1 MIRFLQTPGPVKKII
16 LSTILLV
23 FCGAMV
29 ITLIPGGLGNG
40 LSFGGGPGVGVVAK
54 VGTEEVTR
62 VEVERQAKQ
71 MLQQQFP
78 RGSAMAS
85 QLLPYFANQAVQQLI
100 MQKAVL
106 SEAQRMGLRATDEE
120 LRDELQHGRYAATF
134 FPNGSFVGQ
143 DAYEERLRQANLT
156 VPLFEEGVK
165 DQILFDKL
173 RGLIAGG
180 ATVTDA
186 EIRQEFQKRN
196 TKVKF
201 DYAVLKKDDL
211 LKSISPNETELKAF
225 YEQNKATYANSIP
238 EKRKIS
244 YVLVENARLASEA
257 QVSDSEIQSY
267 YDQHRDEFRVP
278 EQVNVRQILI
288 KSPLPGPDGKV
299 DPKGLDAARQ
309 KADDVLK
316 QLKAGGKF
324 EDLAKK
330 DSEDSSAKDGG
341 SVGWVKRGGFPVPEV
356 EKAAF
361 SLPKGGTSDVIN
373 AGYAFVILHVDDKQ
387 DAHAKTLAE
396 VKGDIEPILKQQK
409 AARAAESEANTL
421 VNTART
427 GGLDKAAA
435 SKGLQVVN
443 TDFIARND
451 ALPGVGAS
459 QPFTEAV
466 FSAKEKATADLVQ
479 LPQGYAI
486 YEVDSV
492 KPPQTPTFDD
502 IRGRVETE
510 FKNQRVATLLTQKTQ
525 ELSDRAKASHDL
537 KKAAKE
543 LGATMKTSD
552 LVLPD
557 GQVPDIGSMTGGGSV
572 AFTMKAGDISGPIDN
587 GNTGVVLAVT
597 DKQEPTDQDFAAK
610 RDQIRDSLLQKKQDD
625 LFALFVGN
633 LKDQMQK
640 SGKIKINDEEMKQ
653 LTRGAPGGDEGE

>member
-1 MIRFLQTPGPVKKII
+1 MIRFLQTPGPVKKIV

-54 VGTEEVTR
+54 VGSEDVTR

-71 MLQQQFP
+71 MMQQQFP

-85 QLLPYFANQAVQQLI
+85 QLLPYFASQAVQQLI

-106 SEAQRMGLRATDEE
+106 TEAQRMGLRATDEE
-120 LRDELQHGRYAATF
+120 LKDELQHGRYASTF

-143 DAYEERLRQANLT
+143 DAYEERLQQANLT
-156 VPLFEEGVK
+156 VPQFEAGVK

-211 LKSISPNETELKAF
+211 LKSITPNEAELKAF
-225 YEQNKATYANSIP
+225 YEQSKASYANSIP
-238 EKRKIS
+238 EKRKVS
-244 YVLVENARLASEA
+244 YVMVENAKLASEA
-257 QVSDSEIQSY
+257 QLSDSEIQSY

-288 KSPLPGPDGKV
+288 KTPLPGTDGKV
-299 DPKGLDAARQ
+299 DPKGLDAAKQ

-330 DSEDSSAKDGG
+330 YSEDSSAKDGG
-341 SVGWVKRGGFPVPEV
+341 SVGWVKRGGFPVPDV

-361 SLPKGGTSDVIN
+361 SLPKGGVSDVIN

-396 VKGDIEPILKQQK
+396 VKPDIEPILKQQK
-409 AARAAESEANTL
+409 AARAAENEANTL
-421 VNTART
+421 VNTARS

-443 TDFIARND
+443 TDFMARTD
-451 ALPGVGAS
+451 ALPGIGAS
-459 QPFTEAV
+459 QPFMDAV
-466 FSAKEKATADLVQ
+466 FGAKEKAPADLVQ

-486 YEVDSV
+486 YEVDAV
-492 KPPQTPTFDD
+492 KPPATPTFDE
-502 IRGRVETE
+502 IRGRVEE
-510 FKNQRVATLLTQKTQ
+510 QFKNQRVAALLTQKTQ

-543 LGATMKTSD
+543 LGATIKSSD

-572 AFTMKAGDISGPIDN
+572 AFTMKPGEISGPIDN
-587 GNTGVVLAVT
+587 GNAGVVLAVT
-597 DKQEPTDQDFAAK
+597 EKQEPNDQDFAAK

-640 SGKIKINDEEMKQ
+640 SGKIKINDDEMKQ
-653 LTRGAPGGDEGE
+653 LTRGGLGGDQGE